1 MNNLIPAPRILRVP
15 RGTPLKPH
23 LELDMSLL
31 DTAEKRLHEV
41 RLANPALSKD
51 LEGLFNEAANL
62 ATKYLAWIKYEILQA
77 EKNYSLDRATV
88 ILEKLPEEALKLK
101 EKGIKMNEDYREALI
116 IRDEACA
123 RSLDVL
129 NSLKAVQ
136 ALLEASSETFIRA
149 HYSSRNKERE
159 MAPTPNFMGTVGQT
173 YEIPQNN
180 FMGKKGDTL

>member
-1 MNNLIPAPRILRVP
+1 MNNLSEPRVLRVP
-15 RGTPLKPH
+15 RGTPNKPP
-23 LELDMSLL
+23 LELNMELL

-41 RLANPALSKD
+41 RLANPAMSKD

-101 EKGIKMNEDYREALI
+101 EKGIKINEDYREALI

-123 RSLDVL
+123 KSLDIL

-136 ALLEASSETFIRA
+136 ALLEACSETFIRA
-149 HYSSRNKERE
+149 HYSSRNKEKE
-159 MAPTPNFMGTVGQT
+159 LAPTPNFNGIVGQT
-173 YEIPQNN
+173 FEVPQAN
-180 FMGKKGDTL
+180 FMGKIGGK

>member
-1 MNNLIPAPRILRVP
+1 MNSLSEPRILRVP
-15 RGTPLKPH
+15 RGTPNKPA
-23 LELDMSLL
+23 LELNMDLL
-31 DTAEKRLHEV
+31 DAAEKRLHEV

-88 ILEKLPEEALKLK
+88 ILEKLPEEAARLK

-116 IRDEACA
+116 IRDEACS

-149 HYSSRNKERE
+149 HYSSRTKEKE

-173 YEIPQNN
+173 IDVPQAN
-180 FMGKKGDTL
+180 FMGKIGGK